1 MLVLPPVSYGYCH
14 HVMDFPGTINVQP
27 TTFVNLLID
36 IATSVA
42 YHGFTRIVLVNGH
55 GSNHPLVEQAARQV
69 TLRTGALCLNI
80 SWWQLIAD
88 YWNEEVRESGPG
100 GSAHACELETSM
112 YLHIDGDRVR
122 KDRVKGALADYL
134 TGLEGGAEWQM
145 ADLTLGSG
153 PATIVEWTSSTTETG
168 SFGAPELAT
177 AEKGRL
183 VFERTTE
190 RLVELVDW
198 FRTRPA
204 SERQEHHAKP
214 PSFPCRSGS
223 ERGTALRAL
232 RRARRRDDL
241 RGCRRRGARRRGVR
255 AARARCARG
264 RPGAHGALRAGRQ
277 PRRPPGARDG
287 AGGGRRR
294 ARAAPSRGAVAVIG
308 ELMALQAQVRGAA
321 AVLVDGA
328 VRDVDE
334 IVGAR
339 AARLGAVTLC
349 GGPGEGRAGRA
360 ARCR

>member
-1 MLVLPPVSYGYCH
+1 MTAEVDPESVRQEYRYEHLTWPEINKAVAQEKVVVLPVAAIEQHGHHLPLDVDAKLATSVCRAAGERSPASMLVLPPVSYGYCH

-88 YWNEEVRESGPG
+88 YWNMEVRESGPG

-122 KDRVKGALADYL
+122 KDRIDGAPASYL
-134 TGLEGGAEWQM
+134 TDLEGGAEWQM

-153 PATIVEWTSSTTETG
+153 PATIVEWTSSTTATG

-177 AEKGRL
+177 ADKGRL

-204 SERQEHHAKP
+204 SERQEHHTKP
-214 PSFPCRSGS
+214 PGFLLPF
-223 ERGTALRAL
+223 EF
-232 RRARRRDDL
+232 
-241 RGCRRRGARRRGVR
+241 
-255 AARARCARG
+255 
-264 RPGAHGALRAGRQ
+264 
-277 PRRPPGARDG
+277 
-287 AGGGRRR
+287 
-294 ARAAPSRGAVAVIG
+294 
-308 ELMALQAQVRGAA
+308 
-321 AVLVDGA
+321 
-328 VRDVDE
+328 
-334 IVGAR
+334 
-339 AARLGAVTLC
+339 
-349 GGPGEGRAGRA
+349 
-360 ARCR
+360 